1 MSLLMSSSN
10 PSSSGSTSSVR
21 HALDSTK
28 NVLSSAG
35 RQLDKSLSVLKQ
47 NKYVFAFLVILLIM
61 YAPYAAPKINQ
72 HVEGVLKNYAAKFIY
87 IFLLSYLLTNSVGVA
102 VVVSLVITLGALLL
116 RKLESEHFIDSTK
129 VINAAEDVIEQ
140 KAPST
145 LSCKEASCD
154 DVKDLPEYPLCPK
167 QAADQD
173 QMSGYICNKTP
184 TLEPTINESD
194 FPGYVQFQ
202 KSNDYDENTLISN
215 VPHDGVAAS
224 NAYTV
229 NDSGNDYESVQ

>member
-10 PSSSGSTSSVR
+10 PSSSGSISSVR

-61 YAPYAAPKINQ
+61 YAPSAAPKLNQ
-72 HVEGVLKNYAAKFIY
+72 HVEGVLKNYAAKFVY

-116 RKLESEHFIDSTK
+116 RKLESENYTNCNK
-129 VINAAEDVIEQ
+129 VNDAAEDVIEQ
-140 KAPST
+140 KAPLT
-145 LSCKEASCD
+145 LSCKEATCDEATNLSTYPSCA
-154 DVKDLPEYPLCPK
+154 K
-167 QAADQD
+167 QVSEQK
-173 QMSGYICNKTP
+173 QLVTNICNNNS
-184 TLEPTINESD
+184 TLEPTVNESD

-202 KSNDYDENTLISN
+202 KSNDYDVNTLISD
-215 VPHDGVAAS
+215 VPNDGVAAS